1 MALTL
6 PLSESDLSS
15 INATLSK
22 LPPQEILA
30 WAIEHLPNLYQ
41 STAFGLTGLVT
52 IDMLSQLSQSPPA
65 LIFIDTLY
73 HFNETLD
80 LVERV
85 KRRYGVPIHVYRP
98 KDCETPKE
106 FEEKH
111 GQALWMGDEDRYDYL
126 VKVEP
131 ARRAYDE
138 LEVKSVITGRRAS
151 QGASR
156 AKLQPLEVDSTGLL
170 KLNPLFSWSFDDV
183 VQYINKHNVPRNP
196 LLDQGYKSVGDW
208 HSTQPSKAGE
218 DERGGRWAGKE
229 KTECGLHKDYF
240 AMRIQAQKKQ
250 REEELRLRDEQ
261 RDTKEESKESQ
272 AVPEPIQV

>member
-6 PLSESDLSS
+6 PLTESDLAT
-15 INATLSK
+15 INSTLSK

-98 KDCETPKE
+98 KDCGTTQE
-106 FEEKH
+106 FERKH
-111 GQALWMGDEDRYDYL
+111 GQFLWIGDEDQYDYL
-126 VKVEP
+126 VKVG
-131 ARRAYDE
+131 
-138 LEVKSVITGRRAS
+138 SVPRSI
-151 QGASR
+151 
-156 AKLQPLEVDSTGLL
+156 LIVDIQPL
-170 KLNPLFSWSFDDV
+170 
-183 VQYINKHNVPRNP
+183 
-196 LLDQGYKSVGDW
+196 
-208 HSTQPSKAGE
+208 
-218 DERGGRWAGKE
+218 
-229 KTECGLHKDYF
+229 
-240 AMRIQAQKKQ
+240 
-250 REEELRLRDEQ
+250 
-261 RDTKEESKESQ
+261 
-272 AVPEPIQV
+272 

>member
-1 MALTL
+1 MSLSL
-6 PLSESDLSS
+6 PLSEAELAS
-15 INATLSK
+15 INNTLSR

-30 WAIEHLPNLYQ
+30 WAIEYLPQLYQ

-98 KDCETPKE
+98 KDCDTASD
-106 FEEKH
+106 FEQRH
-111 GQALWMGDEDRYDYL
+111 GQFLWMEDEDRYDFL
-126 VKVEP
+126 VKAEP
-131 ARRAYDE
+131 ARRAYEE
-138 LEVKSVITGRRAS
+138 LQVKSVITGRRAS
-151 QGASR
+151 QGGSR
-156 AKLQPLEVDSTGLL
+156 AQLQPLEVDSTGLL
-170 KLNPLFSWSFDDV
+170 KLNPLFAWSFDDV
-183 VQYINKHNVPRNP
+183 AQYINKHNVPRNP

-218 DERGGRWAGKE
+218 GEREGRWAGRT

-261 RDTKEESKESQ
+261 NDEQTRE
-272 AVPEPIQV
+272 IQVNQV